1 MFHWKCL
8 VPIVGFLLAA
18 RTASAKDVEGQERV
32 ARTACLAGDFAK
44 GVTILS
50 ELFVATEDPVYIFNQ
65 GRCFEQNHR
74 YEDAL
79 ARFQEYLRVGKK
91 LSKSDKTGA
100 QKHIADCQSLLAK
113 QNGSSPAPGVAGA
126 VRGASKEDRERA
138 AKKACLTSNPTNG
151 VDILTD
157 LFIDTNDPIYI
168 FNQGRCY
175 EQSNQFENAVGRFRE
190 YLRKAKQATEADK
203 DEAKAH
209 ISDCLRLLGKKDTET
224 PEQSSSEGGR
234 PPTKSVTASPVTV
247 PPASLAAPVGT
258 ATESVAPAQPGSAGT
273 GLRAAGIVTASVGAA
288 ALVAGMLL
296 NFEYNSI
303 VDRLPNQYNPDD
315 ESRSHTYK
323 TLAIVGYGA
332 GAACLTGGALLYFFG
347 RRPGQVTVFPSVATT
362 HLGAALGGSF

>member
-113 QNGSSPAPGVAGA
+113 QNGS
-126 VRGASKEDRERA
+126 
-138 AKKACLTSNPTNG
+138 
-151 VDILTD
+151 
-157 LFIDTNDPIYI
+157 
-168 FNQGRCY
+168 
-175 EQSNQFENAVGRFRE
+175 
-190 YLRKAKQATEADK
+190 
-203 DEAKAH
+203 
-209 ISDCLRLLGKKDTET
+209 
-224 PEQSSSEGGR
+224 
-234 PPTKSVTASPVTV
+234 
-247 PPASLAAPVGT
+247 
-258 ATESVAPAQPGSAGT
+258 
-273 GLRAAGIVTASVGAA
+273 
-288 ALVAGMLL
+288 
-296 NFEYNSI
+296 
-303 VDRLPNQYNPDD
+303 
-315 ESRSHTYK
+315 
-323 TLAIVGYGA
+323 
-332 GAACLTGGALLYFFG
+332 
-347 RRPGQVTVFPSVATT
+347 
-362 HLGAALGGSF
+362 